1 MAASQHED
9 NEDRHG
15 AVTRLLQA
23 SKTDEPQWAEEL
35 LPLIYEELRALAR
48 ARMAGEGVG
57 HTIQATALVHD
68 AYLRLVGDADPGW
81 NGRQHFFGAA
91 AEAMRR
97 ILVERA
103 RRRARLKHGGGRQ
116 RVEMDDDCA
125 AIEPPSDDVLAVD
138 EAVRKLE
145 SSDPRKGRIVNL
157 RYFVGFTAEETAE
170 ALGLSLGTIERE
182 WRFIK
187 VWLQEELARGDER
200 LQGPGD

>member
-1 MAASQHED
+1 MPHKD

-23 SKTDEPQWAEEL
+23 SENDEPRTAEEL
-35 LPLIYEELRALAR
+35 LPLIYDELRALAR
-48 ARMAGEGVG
+48 ARMAREGVG

-68 AYLRLVGDADPGW
+68 AYLRLVGEADPGW
-81 NGRQHFFGAA
+81 NGRRHFFGAA

-103 RRRARLKHGGGRQ
+103 RRRARLKHGGGME

-145 SSDPRKGRIVNL
+145 ACDPRKGRIVNL
-157 RYFVGFTAEETAE
+157 RYFVGFTVEETAE

-187 VWLQEELARGDER
+187 VWLQGELARGDER
-200 LQGPGD
+200 P

>member
-1 MAASQHED
+1 MTAMPHENND
-9 NEDRHG
+9 DRRG

-23 SKTDEPQWAEEL
+23 SENDEPRWAEEL

-48 ARMAGEGVG
+48 ARMAREGVG

-125 AIEPPSDDVLAVD
+125 VIEPPRDDVLAVD

-145 SSDPRKGRIVNL
+145 ASDPRKGRIVNL
-157 RYFVGFTAEETAE
+157 RYFVGFTSQETAE

-182 WRFIK
+182 WRFIR
-187 VWLQEELARGDER
+187 VWLQDELARGGEGP
-200 LQGPGD
+200 QGPGV